1 MNFENWTNGEPQVL
15 YMSFDKFLLAVESR
29 DLSQADKRIIRV
41 SSFPSWVMGS
51 RTFFSVSTTDRWMF
65 CKMNALNPLK
75 FTSHKKNW
83 GKMIKFIKTS
93 ILPNRCQI
101 GVFGIIVFFLF
112 IFIHLR
118 KKTLLYYSCQLEIDH
133 GLNSQKK
140 PVKGQIS
147 FILKQWKTKTKINL
161 LEQSLGPEICR
172 KYFLSFPQKN
182 LSPEKIET
190 N

>member
-1 MNFENWTNGEPQVL
+1 MC
-15 YMSFDKFLLAVESR
+15 FDRFLLAVESY
-29 DLSQADKRIIRV
+29 DLSQADNSIIRV

-51 RTFFSVSTTDRWMF
+51 RTFFSVSTTEPWTF

-133 GLNSQKK
+133 ATQQPK
-140 PVKGQIS
+140 
-147 FILKQWKTKTKINL
+147 
-161 LEQSLGPEICR
+161 
-172 KYFLSFPQKN
+172 
-182 LSPEKIET
+182 ET
-190 N
+190 CQRTDKFYP